1 MKVTIAIPCYR
12 SSKTISIVVDQITS
26 KFKELNRYDYEIIL
40 INDCSPDNTF
50 EIIKE
55 LCQKDSHIMG
65 IDLSRNWGQAA
76 ARMACLKQIDSD
88 CLIYMDDD
96 GQHPIEYLP
105 QLIQKIEEGYD
116 LVSADFSVKQTKK
129 INKLTSAISSKLFQI
144 TGKRPKGAVSSSYFA
159 INRMCIESL
168 KKYQS
173 PFPSIFGY
181 LYQIAGKITS
191 IKVKQ
196 NKRIVGK
203 SGYNFSKRF
212 KVWLNGMINFSI
224 FPLRLSSF
232 LGVIFSITGFIFGI
246 VLFIRKLL
254 FPNILVGYTSVITI
268 ILFIGGL
275 IMIMLGLIGEYIGR
289 IYLTISNQPQFEIRE
304 IIKKEGEM

>member
-168 KKYQS
+168 KKYLS

-254 FPNILVGYTSVITI
+254 FPNILVGYTSLITI

>member
-12 SSKTISIVVDQITS
+12 SSKTIFIVVDQIVS
-26 KFKELNRYDYEIIL
+26 KFNEMGKYNYEIIL

-50 EIIKE
+50 DVIRE
-55 LCQKDSHIMG
+55 LCQQNSNIIG

-76 ARMACLKQIDSD
+76 ARMACFQSINSD
-88 CLIYMDDD
+88 CLIFMDDD

-116 LVSADFSVKQTKK
+116 LVCADFSEKQTKK
-129 INKLTSAISSKLFQI
+129 IDMITSSISSKIFELS
-144 TGKRPKGAVSSSYFA
+144 GKRPKGAVSSSYFA
-159 INRMCIESL
+159 INKMCIESL

-181 LYQIAGKITS
+181 LYQIAGRITS

-196 NKRIVGK
+196 NKRLVGK

-224 FPLRLSSF
+224 FPLRLASF
-232 LGVIFSITGFIFGI
+232 LGMIFSIIGFVLGIIIFI
-246 VLFIRKLL
+246 QKLL
-254 FPNILVGYTSVITI
+254 NPNVVVGYTSIITI
-268 ILFIGGL
+268 MLFIGGL
-275 IMIMLGLIGEYIGR
+275 LMIMLGLIGEYIGR
-289 IYLTISNQPQFEIRE
+289 IYLTISNQPQVEIRE
-304 IIKKEGEM
+304 IIKKEGLH

>member
-1 MKVTIAIPCYR
+1 MKVTVAIPCYK

>member
-1 MKVTIAIPCYR
+1 MKVTVAIPCYK

-26 KFKELNRYDYEIIL
+26 KFRELNRYDYEIIL

>member
-1 MKVTIAIPCYR
+1 MKVTVAIPCYK

-232 LGVIFSITGFIFGI
+232 LGGIFSITGFIFGI

-289 IYLTISNQPQFEIRE
+289 IYLTISNQPQFEI
-304 IIKKEGEM
+304 